1 MARCSVRGL
10 DHMMVETQGE
20 VPSSEDVPTGVPRP
34 PGKTWEGAGRSA
46 VSFTL
51 RLPHAGLVKTPTRSP
66 FSSASIPR
74 KFYFYLLF
82 FKNQSSYLLN
92 Y

>member
-1 MARCSVRGL
+1 
-10 DHMMVETQGE
+10 MMMETQGN

-34 PGKTWEGAGRSA
+34 PGKTWEGAGRST

-51 RLPHAGLVKTPTRSP
+51 RLPGAGLVKTPTHSP
-66 FSSASIPR
+66 FSSVAIPK

-82 FKNQSSYLLN
+82 FKNWSSYLLN